1 MVVGTRAA
9 ARECHVGA
17 ARLTHHCAVSAVSAR
32 TMLGLLYRLC
42 LPSSASATRLVRGQR
57 DECATVRSC
66 ENITHLRLLD
76 LSTTSHAPAPI
87 QPAPQ
92 PPRHAVPNPPD
103 SSSRHPRSCSSPVPI
118 VPNATRAC
126 SLRRARTALL
136 PSPRSHRIAASLSLG
151 RDASRVYWP
160 ARIQRCPP
168 CPLMRP
174 PQRSASPALP
184 TVAAHTRRTLHAA
197 RRTRTPHAA
206 RRTVSGVATQPVE
219 RRGAASAVRLPAR
232 PPRRTSPPA
241 SHRARSRLQVLARL
255 GEDVLLERVLV

>member
-174 PQRSASPALP
+174 SEGRLASL
-184 TVAAHTRRTLHAA
+184 
-197 RRTRTPHAA
+197 
-206 RRTVSGVATQPVE
+206 
-219 RRGAASAVRLPAR
+219 
-232 PPRRTSPPA
+232 TSLA
-241 SHRARSRLQVLARL
+241 SHASLASRS
-255 GEDVLLERVLV
+255 